1 MLREYFFYARDTGAN
16 ALDKVHPGEH
26 PKDERVPGAAP
37 VAEVLGNIG
46 EQASGV
52 GDFQAVV
59 IELHHN
65 LGSVLEVVAV
75 AKSIG
80 EGFFDGVEGKLPD
93 FLPRVEVVHDIFD
106 GQILFNPGGGVVVL
120 REDWSSELL

>member
-1 MLREYFFYARDTGAN
+1 M
-16 ALDKVHPGEH
+16 
-26 PKDERVPGAAP
+26 
-37 VAEVLGNIG
+37 AEVLGNIG

-59 IELHHN
+59 VELHHN

-75 AKSIG
+75 EKSIG
-80 EGFFDGVEGKLPD
+80 EGFFDGVEGKFPD